1 MQSTQGTAVKDLDKA
16 DTGDI
21 AFFSNSEGKIVHVG
35 ILLNHRQI
43 IHASGK
49 VRIDKVSEKGI
60 IHSESG
66 KQTHTLHSIRRV
78 V

>member
-1 MQSTQGTAVKDLDKA
+1 LDKA

-21 AFFSNSEGKIVHVG
+21 AFFKNEAGKIVHVG
-35 ILLNHRQI
+35 IMLSKRQI

-49 VRIDKVSEKGI
+49 VRIDKLTEQGI

-66 KQTHTLHSIRRV
+66 KQTHSLHSIRRFV
-78 V
+78 